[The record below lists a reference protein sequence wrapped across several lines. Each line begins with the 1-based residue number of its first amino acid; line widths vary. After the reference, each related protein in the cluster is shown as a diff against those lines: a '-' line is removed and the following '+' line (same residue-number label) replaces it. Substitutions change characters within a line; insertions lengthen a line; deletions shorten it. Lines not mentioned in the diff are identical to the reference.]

1 MQVLAIVRDGLT
13 ALLAQDPSFRS
24 YDCFTSWAAQE
35 GSSTWEAFRVDYV
48 GANLKGFRAA
58 MKKAYV
64 TARLPASEV
73 RTTQPASVALYRQLP
88 PVPPLFAGPLEA
100 LASALQDAMEQVFM

>member
-24 YDCFTSWAAQE
+24 YDCLTSWAAQE
-35 GSSTWEAFRVDYV
+35 DSTWEAFRVDYV

-73 RTTQPASVALYRQLP
+73 RTTQPATVALYRQLP
-88 PVPPLFAGPLEA
+88 PMPPLFTGTLEELAG
-100 LASALQDAMEQVFM
+100 ALQDAMEQAFM